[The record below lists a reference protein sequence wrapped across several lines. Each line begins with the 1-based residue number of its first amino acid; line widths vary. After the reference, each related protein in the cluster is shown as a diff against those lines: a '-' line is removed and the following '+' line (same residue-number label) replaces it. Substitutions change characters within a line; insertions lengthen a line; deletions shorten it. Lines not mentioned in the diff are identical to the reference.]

1 MENSPVL
8 ADRSIMCGTHTL
20 RKNGGKC
27 AFSDLDCLFASVP
40 SESWAVLF
48 CLEKKGISNIFYR
61 NIRLHSSPEVHTS
74 GFRKL
79 I

>member
-1 MENSPVL
+1 MENSHANPVL

-48 CLEKKGISNIFYR
+48 CLEKKR
-61 NIRLHSSPEVHTS
+61 NIKHFLQEYYTSFLTRSPHLW
-74 GFRKL
+74 F
-79 I
+79 